1 MAVYGVC
8 LSKKRGDLL
17 IYPLGFAS
25 AVPVLPTV
33 FCLLLKFCGREQE
46 GEALGVNRRVREQ
59 RNEKGR
65 KPFKPTFQRTPVTAF
80 GSFFHSAY
88 WEGFF
93 HRGTDCPLKLPLCAS
108 GWCGNTDLVW

>member
-46 GEALGVNRRVREQ
+46 GEALGVNGRVREQ
-59 RNEKGR
+59 EE
-65 KPFKPTFQRTPVTAF
+65 
-80 GSFFHSAY
+80 
-88 WEGFF
+88 WEGKGAF
-93 HRGTDCPLKLPLCAS
+93 
-108 GWCGNTDLVW
+108 